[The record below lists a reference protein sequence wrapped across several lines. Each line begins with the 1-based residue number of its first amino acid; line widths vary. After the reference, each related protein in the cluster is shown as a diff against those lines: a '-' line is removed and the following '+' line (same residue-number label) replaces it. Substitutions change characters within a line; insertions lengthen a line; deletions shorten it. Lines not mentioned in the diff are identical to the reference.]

1 MYKPNFCVEC
11 GERIARTR
19 WHLWTSNRFCRA
31 CAPRFRASRIL
42 LPVLAGATL
51 FSLGLGAGRAVRP
64 EPPPL
69 VIERRQPPVT
79 PAQTAQLP
87 PTPANMK
94 PENAPLTPKPEPGSA
109 SAMER
114 QTAASETVSI
124 CGAQTKKGAP
134 CQRRVRG
141 TDRCWQHKGQPAI
154 IPLEQRIYRN
164 SSRRVSK

>member
-31 CAPRFRASRIL
+31 CAPRFRAPRIL
-42 LPVLAGATL
+42 LPVLAGTAL

-64 EPPPL
+64 DTPPL
-69 VIERRQPPVT
+69 VIERRQSPVSS
-79 PAQTAQLP
+79 AQTAQLQ
-87 PTPANMK
+87 PTPANTK
-94 PENAPLTPKPEPGSA
+94 TENAPLQARPEPESNA
-109 SAMER
+109 ARER
-114 QTAASETVSI
+114 PTAVPETISI

-141 TDRCWQHKGQPAI
+141 TDRCWQHKGQPAM
-154 IPLEQRIYRN
+154 IPLEQRI
-164 SSRRVSK
+164 VKG